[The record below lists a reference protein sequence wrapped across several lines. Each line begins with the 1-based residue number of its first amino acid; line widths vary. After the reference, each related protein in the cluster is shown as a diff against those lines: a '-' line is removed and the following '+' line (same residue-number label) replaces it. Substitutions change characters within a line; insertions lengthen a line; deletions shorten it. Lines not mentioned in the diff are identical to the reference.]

1 MLSFLMAI
9 RTEHSVALWH
19 PVLAYF
25 SGANTI
31 GELPEPVKVST
42 PNTAKQIHP
51 FTATDCYS
59 FPTLSERFLA
69 VCAGNIHI
77 AYTPVFVWI
86 EPSENNSLNKG
97 CHSHFSYNL
106 KHQLACPPARD
117 HRFKGC
123 NKCCSI
129 AFILISHLTISL

>member
-42 PNTAKQIHP
+42 HNTAKQIDP
-51 FTATDCYS
+51 FTATDCYR
-59 FPTLSERFLA
+59 FPTLSERFIA

-77 AYTPVFVWI
+77 AYTPAFIWI
-86 EPSENNSLNKG
+86 EPSIRK
-97 CHSHFSYNL
+97 
-106 KHQLACPPARD
+106 
-117 HRFKGC
+117 
-123 NKCCSI
+123 
-129 AFILISHLTISL
+129 AFLF